1 MNYRIKHLKYDIYHP
16 EDSEGRFSSYEAA
29 QDFVDT
35 LPDSAWWGVEHAE
48 DKVKATDSPLEPM
61 RNYLVYEAQDV
72 EQPQTSPGYLS
83 DRQIRERAVYKSLYN
98 TFPIAVRAVNEE
110 EAVKAVMAT
119 TRRISKYA
127 VVEAVFI
134 DFTQSL
140 SEPDSIRAELNP

>member
-1 MNYRIKHLKYDIYHP
+1 MYKIRHATYESLNHP
-16 EDSEGRFSSYEAA
+16 EGKEYDSYESA
-29 QDFVDT
+29 QDFVER
-35 LPDSAWWGVEHAE
+35 LPDPEWWVIIHEGDA
-48 DKVKATDSPLEPM
+48 DKPVEPM
-61 RNYLVYEAQDV
+61 RNFLVYEAQDV

-110 EAVKAVMAT
+110 EAVKAVMAS